1 MEDTTI
7 QSTWPRGRRH
17 RNMANWVW
25 GRERNP
31 VMDDVVWSRV
41 EDFRDIVLK
50 QPVILVTG
58 AFDLMHSPHMRLL
71 FTARERAGFNGTVLV
86 AMNSDRSVR
95 ERKGPGRPVMSYAER
110 AAALNYM
117 PIDYIVEF
125 DTEQELKLL
134 AELTKVNCQVCG
146 PEYYNINTTC
156 GLPVICIRD
165 GGPHTTDIIERINKL
180 KCQ

>member
-1 MEDTTI
+1 MENDTI
-7 QSTWPRGRRH
+7 QDTWPRGRRH

-41 EDFRDIVLK
+41 SDFKDIVLK
-50 QPVILVTG
+50 QPVVLVTG

-71 FTARERAGFNGTVLV
+71 FNARERAGFNGTVLV

-95 ERKGPGRPVMSYAER
+95 ERKGVGRPVLTYAER

-117 PIDYIVEF
+117 PVDYIVEF
-125 DTEQELKLL
+125 DTESELY
-134 AELTKVNCQVCG
+134 ELTKLAKVNCQIAG
-146 PEYYNINTTC
+146 PEYYNTVTTAC
-156 GLPVICIRD
+156 VPVICIRD
-165 GGPHTTDIIERINKL
+165 GGPHTTDIIDRIKGE
-180 KCQ
+180 K